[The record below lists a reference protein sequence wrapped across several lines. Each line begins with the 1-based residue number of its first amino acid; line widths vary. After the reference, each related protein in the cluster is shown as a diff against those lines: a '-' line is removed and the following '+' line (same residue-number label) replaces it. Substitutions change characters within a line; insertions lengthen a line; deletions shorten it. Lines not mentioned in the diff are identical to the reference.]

1 MKRRVLSLA
10 AALSLCLTACAQ
22 TGFSGSELLSGG
34 VSRSRDTSLTY
45 NYTDGV
51 SEPPVNYNTFSN
63 AAAGFAFK
71 LLRRSCTEGG
81 SPSLTPANTVQ
92 QLSLLAS
99 AAKGDTRDEILFAL
113 GNELSADSLNECCSY
128 FQSRMQNVGRL
139 YYQQKNNTKDEKQ
152 TLTMPRALLI
162 NSRTGAD
169 VRKPFLQLN
178 ADFYDADI
186 LRFSFGD
193 SSAAEKLGQQ
203 LPGAKPDLRE
213 EDGMYSYSSMTLE
226 DAWLTPYEQD
236 TQLLLSE
243 ERYMHSDRAQGAVKF
258 TEANPLKAVFIMP
271 DGDFDDYVRT
281 FDSAE
286 YFKLLESV
294 DITQTKRVQLR
305 PFTCGSS
312 TENRADVLK
321 ELGVRTLFSEK
332 SDFGGMAHADA
343 LTLDGFWENVP
354 ALQCSGAGIT
364 TDILETAGSSDQS
377 PGSGEA
383 DISFDKPFL
392 FILAD
397 NESNIPIYLSIVR

>member
-139 YYQQKNNTKDEKQ
+139 NYQQKNNTKDEKQ

-193 SSAAEKLGQQ
+193 SGAAEKLGQQ

-243 ERYMHSDRAQGAVKF
+243 ERYMRSDRAQGAVKF

-332 SDFGGMAHADA
+332 SDFGNLPMMHVHTDIQASA
-343 LTLDGFWENVP
+343 LKAPPPLNLIVGASSPGPVP
-354 ALQCSGAGIT
+354 AAIPLFRKCSN
-364 TDILETAGSSDQS
+364 
-377 PGSGEA
+377 
-383 DISFDKPFL
+383 L
-392 FILAD
+392 FQL
-397 NESNIPIYLSIVR
+397 IPIFSHHFLLH

>member
-1 MKRRVLSLA
+1 
-10 AALSLCLTACAQ
+10 
-22 TGFSGSELLSGG
+22 
-34 VSRSRDTSLTY
+34 
-45 NYTDGV
+45 
-51 SEPPVNYNTFSN
+51 
-63 AAAGFAFK
+63 
-71 LLRRSCTEGG
+71 
-81 SPSLTPANTVQ
+81 
-92 QLSLLAS
+92 
-99 AAKGDTRDEILFAL
+99 
-113 GNELSADSLNECCSY
+113 
-128 FQSRMQNVGRL
+128 
-139 YYQQKNNTKDEKQ
+139 
-152 TLTMPRALLI
+152 
-162 NSRTGAD
+162 
-169 VRKPFLQLN
+169 
-178 ADFYDADI
+178 
-186 LRFSFGD
+186 
-193 SSAAEKLGQQ
+193 
-203 LPGAKPDLRE
+203 
-213 EDGMYSYSSMTLE
+213 MYSYSSMTLE

-243 ERYMHSDRAQGAVKF
+243 ERYMRSDRAQGAVKF